1 MMVRNDFLP
10 ILDKEE
16 EMYGDHQEPIVTP
29 PQTPMSLTSSSSSSN
44 ESSSNNTPP
53 SPPRKMKSLNDL
65 MR

>member
-16 EMYGDHQEPIVTP
+16 EIYGDHQEPIVTP
-29 PQTPMSLTSSSSSSN
+29 PQTPMSLTSSSSN
-44 ESSSNNTPP
+44 ESSSNSTPP